1 MAENVDTGSA
11 NHPLLSEL
19 GGELRDCIL
28 ILYSI
33 LHFDDFFSGVLRRIK
48 LSQQPV
54 NDGKEHLI
62 PLCETL
68 EAVFRNGLK
77 SKTRGSRG
85 GGGVKGEVN

>member
-1 MAENVDTGSA
+1 MVHGTGV
-11 NHPLLSEL
+11 
-19 GGELRDCIL
+19 I
-28 ILYSI
+28 
-33 LHFDDFFSGVLRRIK
+33 RRIK

-77 SKTRGSRG
+77 SKEGPGGGREPPRG
-85 GGGVKGEVN
+85 GEGRGKKR